1 MPNLLLQ
8 ASGPFSGES
17 IKISSDTRLN
27 LYFSGIAWKSMKNQ
41 TSFKISIFVFVSN
54 NWKLKECSE

>member
-17 IKISSDTRLN
+17 IESQFRYSL
-27 LYFSGIAWKSMKNQ
+27 KSVFFRHCLEIYENQ
-41 TSFKISIFVFVSN
+41 TSLKIRIFVFESY
-54 NWKLKECSE
+54 NWNLRMYMQ